1 MIKESYYYGWYI
13 RIAQLT
19 LSQMGLWPSQ
29 TQNAM
34 VSVSHRTRAGRAG
47 KGLGMKMKEGNW
59 SFH

>member
-1 MIKESYYYGWYI
+1 
-13 RIAQLT
+13 
-19 LSQMGLWPSQ
+19 MGLWPSQ

-59 SFH
+59 SFHYDWLNAPLRQYKPEK